1 MKKQLVSRQS
11 GETRWLQRITKYLEI
26 GKLSQRGSKSG
37 GRGKEMLK
45 MQDPPTIFM
54 KTRQNVTNCHAG
66 NAHVLNEER
75 RDFALVRG
83 EDGALLEV
91 KKGKA
96 LKATQRETEARRASP
111 GPGFTG
117 ARFCEEIVPISSW
130 RVQVE
135 STTNSLK
142 RHPIASHG
150 RSNSMTQRPSSYD
163 IQQRKNARLSCVEF
177 RIGRMECRLRLFLTD
192 SRGFMEIDKHHKTI
206 EYR

>member
-150 RSNSMTQRPSSYD
+150 RSNSMTQNPRPMTYNREKMRACHALNFASGEWSVGCD
-163 IQQRKNARLSCVEF
+163 SFSQIREDSWK
-177 RIGRMECRLRLFLTD
+177 LTN
-192 SRGFMEIDKHHKTI
+192 ITKQ
-206 EYR
+206 